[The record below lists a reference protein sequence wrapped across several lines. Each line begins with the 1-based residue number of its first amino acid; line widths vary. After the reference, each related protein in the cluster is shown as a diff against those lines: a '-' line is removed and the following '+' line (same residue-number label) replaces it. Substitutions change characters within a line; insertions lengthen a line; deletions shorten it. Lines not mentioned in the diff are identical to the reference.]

1 MIPEKNGN
9 KNMLKTVLVI
19 VTILSGFVGTYY
31 TTASSMKTEMALM
44 KQKHDS
50 DIRFWEFRI
59 KKLEAAS
66 PEKVNSRMDEMQREI
81 EVMSNNFKLIM
92 DLL

>member
-1 MIPEKNGN
+1 MPEKNGN

-19 VTILSGFVGTYY
+19 ATILAGFVGTYY

-50 DIRFWEFRI
+50 DVVFLKFRI

-66 PEKVNSRMDEMQREI
+66 TEKLEGRMNEMQKEI
-81 EVMSNNFKLIM
+81 TDMSDYFKLIR